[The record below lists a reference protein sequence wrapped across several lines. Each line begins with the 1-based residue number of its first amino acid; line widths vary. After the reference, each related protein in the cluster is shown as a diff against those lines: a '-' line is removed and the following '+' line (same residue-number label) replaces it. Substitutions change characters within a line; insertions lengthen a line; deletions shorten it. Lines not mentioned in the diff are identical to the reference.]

1 MDEKEFAHLIGD
13 AIKEQLEESWMTQKE
28 LTFYSGIA
36 ESTISRYVHGDIMP
50 SLKNLLNISVTLGCQ
65 LNDLIKL
72 YRYID

>member
-28 LTFYSGIA
+28 LAFYSGIA
-36 ESTISRYVHGDIMP
+36 ESTINRYVHGDIMP